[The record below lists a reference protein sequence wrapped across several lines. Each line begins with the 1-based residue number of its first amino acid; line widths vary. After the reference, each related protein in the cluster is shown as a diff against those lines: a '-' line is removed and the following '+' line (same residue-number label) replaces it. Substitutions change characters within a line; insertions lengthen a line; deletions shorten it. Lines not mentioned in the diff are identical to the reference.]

1 MYIQAHS
8 EAEYN
13 YDYFAAVL
21 EAAAF
26 CALSFRNAAAFFK
39 LSRADPDSNPFAC
52 EGGAALAVVFAFLFD
67 VSASDDVDPLPFA
80 EPSSIC
86 ARLFDPS
93 IERASSGS
101 RSRGFT
107 RPSSSSILR
116 TASMNSGVSFEP
128 IPFLPNSTRRS
139 YSYTLA
145 FGFGSSVAQLH
156 HARDIDGVRNCL
168 KD

>member
-8 EAEYN
+8 EAGYN
-13 YDYFAAVL
+13 CNYFVAVL

-39 LSRADPDSNPFAC
+39 LSSADPDSSPFAC
-52 EGGAALAVVFAFLFD
+52 EGGAALSVVFAFLFD
-67 VSASDDVDPLPFA
+67 ESTSDEVDPLPFT

-86 ARLFDPS
+86 ARFLDPS
-93 IERASSGS
+93 IERTSSGS

-116 TASMNSGVSFEP
+116 TASINSGVSFEP

-145 FGFGSSVAQLH
+145 FGFGSSVAQLQN
-156 HARDIDGVRNCL
+156 ARVSRRSQ
-168 KD
+168 